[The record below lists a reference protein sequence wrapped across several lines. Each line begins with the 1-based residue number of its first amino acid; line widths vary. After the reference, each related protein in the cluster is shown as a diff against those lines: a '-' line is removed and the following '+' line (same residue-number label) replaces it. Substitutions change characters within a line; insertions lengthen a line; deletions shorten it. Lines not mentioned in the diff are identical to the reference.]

1 MAGSLGHS
9 PWGTHKGLEGICTY
23 KAFMVLTV
31 GDIEIAGGLRVR
43 ALSAQSASVGPTE
56 LRALSSRTEDLGSSP
71 LGGAL
76 PAWAPDDHGTA
87 HFPFAHTP
95 ACITPALLSAGLLL
109 LCTNLPSSYPASH
122 AIYCAVWK

>member
-1 MAGSLGHS
+1 MF
-9 PWGTHKGLEGICTY
+9 P
-23 KAFMVLTV
+23 TV

-56 LRALSSRTEDLGSSP
+56 LRALSSRTEDLGSLP

-95 ACITPALLSAGLLL
+95 ACISAGLLL